1 MHKRQEIKQAVVN
14 ILTAQISG
22 APQGQYQTLAGP
34 NVFKNRLIPLEETEL
49 PCICVY
55 AVTETSEKFDN
66 IRLKRTLD
74 LAVDCVSTSK
84 ASDDTI
90 DALTN
95 QVEYLLL
102 QDMTAGGNVS
112 WIELKRTE
120 IGPADQSKNE
130 TLAGKM
136 LYEITYYTDITA
148 DPGTASLYTLD
159 VNYDSDFAEDQ
170 INLMEG

>member
-14 ILTAQISG
+14 ILTAQVN
-22 APQGQYQTLAGP
+22 GQFQTLAGS

-84 ASDDTI
+84 VSDDTSGGVFTHSGCNGRRKCKLDRI
-90 DALTN
+90 KTN
-95 QVEYLLL
+95 
-102 QDMTAGGNVS
+102 
-112 WIELKRTE
+112 
-120 IGPADQSKNE
+120 
-130 TLAGKM
+130 
-136 LYEITYYTDITA
+136 
-148 DPGTASLYTLD
+148 
-159 VNYDSDFAEDQ
+159 
-170 INLMEG
+170 

>member
-1 MHKRQEIKQAVVN
+1 MHKRSEIKQAVVN
-14 ILTAQISG
+14 ILRG
-22 APQGQYQTLAGP
+22 APPLQANGQYQTLAGQ
-34 NVFKNRLIPLEETEL
+34 NIFKSRFTPLEETEL

-84 ASDDTI
+84 TSDNTI
-90 DALTN
+90 DQLTN

-102 QDMTAGGNVS
+102 QDVTVGGNAS

-120 IGPADQSKNE
+120 ISPA
-130 TLAGKM
+130 
-136 LYEITYYTDITA
+136 
-148 DPGTASLYTLD
+148 
-159 VNYDSDFAEDQ
+159 
-170 INLMEG
+170 